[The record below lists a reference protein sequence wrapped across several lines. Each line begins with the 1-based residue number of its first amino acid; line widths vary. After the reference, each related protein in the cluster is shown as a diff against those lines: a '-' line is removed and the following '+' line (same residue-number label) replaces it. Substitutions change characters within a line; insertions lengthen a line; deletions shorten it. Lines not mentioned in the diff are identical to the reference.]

1 MVGIVIVSH
10 SSKIAE
16 GVKDLAGQMAGE
28 DQPIIAVGGT
38 ETGEIGTDP
47 VRIQAAIEEANQGE
61 GVVVLA
67 DLGSAVLSVGLAKE
81 MMDPDLAKTV
91 YLANAPLVEGT
102 VGAAVEAAAGSSVE
116 DVLQTAQEARD
127 MEKIE

>member
-16 GVKDLAGQMAGE
+16 GVKDLALQMAGE
-28 DQPIIAVGGT
+28 NQPILAVGGT

-47 VRIQAAIEEANQGE
+47 VRIQAAMEEADQGE

-67 DLGSAVLSVGLAKE
+67 DLGSAIMSVGLAKE
-81 MMDPDLAKTV
+81 MMDPDLARKV
-91 YLANAPLVEGT
+91 YLANAPLVEGA
-102 VGAAVEAAAGSSVE
+102 VGAAVEAAAGSSVAE
-116 DVLQTAQEARD
+116 VLQTAQEARD